1 MSTPGY
7 SDLLEK
13 CLKEAEAS
21 GMANYYC
28 CVTLPGKLNLSATPK
43 PSCTGKAGAIDLS
56 VTGGTPPYVY
66 TWSNGQTVQDPIN
79 LAPGNYSVTV
89 TDSSQ
94 PPLSANLTAGVLSI
108 GPVVISGIA
117 LPATDP
123 NYNNGSINISVAP
136 VLGYAYSWVKVGGG
150 WPGST
155 AEDVQNLTPGSY
167 TVTATNKFS
176 CKATKT
182 FSVLKQAKPTGSTEI
197 IKTP

>member
-1 MSTPGY
+1 
-7 SDLLEK
+7 L
-13 CLKEAEAS
+13 
-21 GMANYYC
+21 
-28 CVTLPGKLNLSATPK
+28 
-43 PSCTGKAGAIDLS
+43 I
-56 VTGGTPPYVY
+56 
-66 TWSNGQTVQDPIN
+66 
-79 LAPGNYSVTV
+79 
-89 TDSSQ
+89 
-94 PPLSANLTAGVLSI
+94 AGVLSI

-117 LPATDP
+117 SPATDP
-123 NYNNGSINISVAP
+123 NYNNGSINILVAP

-197 IKTP
+197 IKTPLLVEIRHIQSLRTCHVASKALNCLKNGEPVSIN